1 MVLVGGDLKKSRW
14 DSEGEVV
21 LLSSDLH
28 HRFFFFFFCSLSF
41 SVKGPPCDMD
51 NVSPSTQSSDSQQQ
65 VTPIACMTHLC
76 LIWLNSGSYVWLGF
90 PPPIPLFSRPSS
102 LHSKS
107 WRESWSFFWHLLS
120 AGSWFLFLFL
130 VLGST
135 RRRRSCGWIL
145 IVHGSWYL
153 LMFFSCCKFFLISC

>member
-1 MVLVGGDLKKSRW
+1 
-14 DSEGEVV
+14 
-21 LLSSDLH
+21 
-28 HRFFFFFFCSLSF
+28 
-41 SVKGPPCDMD
+41 
-51 NVSPSTQSSDSQQQ
+51 
-65 VTPIACMTHLC
+65 
-76 LIWLNSGSYVWLGF
+76 
-90 PPPIPLFSRPSS
+90 
-102 LHSKS
+102 
-107 WRESWSFFWHLLS
+107 LLS